1 MKTNDI
7 KQKILEGSKIAIR
20 KLIAKKRQENSYVI
34 VSNQGK
40 VVKVQ
45 ATEIKI

>member
-20 KLIAKKRQENSYVI
+20 KLIARKRQENSYVI
-34 VSNQGK
+34 VSNEGK
-40 VVKVQ
+40 VVKVK